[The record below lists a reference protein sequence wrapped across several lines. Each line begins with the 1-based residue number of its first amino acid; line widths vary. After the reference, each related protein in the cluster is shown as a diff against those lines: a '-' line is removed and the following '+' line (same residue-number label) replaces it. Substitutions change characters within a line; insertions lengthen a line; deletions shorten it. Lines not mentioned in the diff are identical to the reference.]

1 MKKQWCL
8 LGLGLVCLSL
18 SSVLYAQSFAG
29 GGYTGPSLEAITI
42 ADLADAAPNTYVM
55 VSGTI
60 SQQRVPGR
68 YILVDGEG
76 EDQVSVV
83 VRIGSYEWANLE
95 VDDATAVVVYG
106 IVLKSESSTEIFA
119 ERIGLLE
126 E

>member
-1 MKKQWCL
+1 
-8 LGLGLVCLSL
+8 L
-18 SSVLYAQSFAG
+18 SSVLYAESFAG

-42 ADLADAAPNTYVM
+42 ADLQETTPNTYVM

-68 YILVDGEG
+68 YVLVDGEG

-83 VRIGSYEWANLE
+83 VRIGPYEWANLE
-95 VDDATAVVVYG
+95 VDDATVVVIYG
-106 IVLKSESSTEIFA
+106 IVLKSESSTEILA

-126 E
+126 EE